1 MQPEAVHLGD
11 LLRIWVRPRARFKCL
26 ARIFKGRQ
34 EGTGHGKSCR
44 ALRHHTTLSP
54 GKLIPGLGVSL
65 QRKEN
70 SSQASRRRLRVQM
83 RCRKRR
89 QRPASPC
96 EETSSHHQSPPLGS
110 GILTGF
116 PFGCTVLST
125 CTIAGA
131 SVQHHFR
138 QPFGRPLGP
147 TDPCS
152 TAVHMEPFSSLVL
165 KGLT

>member
-83 RCRKRR
+83 RCRKLAG
-89 QRPASPC
+89 QPARPRSR
-96 EETSSHHQSPPLGS
+96 SSHSTKSPPLGS

-116 PFGCTVLST
+116 PFGCTVLSS
-125 CTIAGA
+125 CGIAA
-131 SVQHHFR
+131 TRVQHHFR